1 MVEAQRIIDLISS
14 VKLTEARLAL
24 LQSLAE
30 ALCGHVQKM
39 QIVGVEKP
47 ADVIVVQYDCA
58 LKSIRSLTSYES
70 AQEPAEMSV
79 IFFSLV

>member
-1 MVEAQRIIDLISS
+1 MICNTIPAVENLPAIDLVEAQRIIDLISR

-30 ALCGHVQKM
+30 AGHVQKM

-47 ADVIVVQYDCA
+47 ADVIVVKYDCA
-58 LKSIRSLTSYES
+58 LK
-70 AQEPAEMSV
+70 
-79 IFFSLV
+79 